1 MKEDSRMD
9 IEEIRSLALKHILWS
24 FSAIN
29 LMYGSDFA
37 GVNFFFFGNFQKL
50 YIEHRPQKSF
60 MNKMK
65 TVSAALQRHFRE
77 D

>member
-1 MKEDSRMD
+1 MD

-37 GVNFFFFGNFQKL
+37 GVNFFFWKL
-50 YIEHRPQKSF
+50 PEAIHRAPTTKEF
-60 MNKMK
+60 Y
-65 TVSAALQRHFRE
+65 E
-77 D
+77 

>member
-37 GVNFFFFGNFQKL
+37 GVNFFLETSRSYTSSTDHKRVL
-50 YIEHRPQKSF
+50 
-60 MNKMK
+60 
-65 TVSAALQRHFRE
+65 
-77 D
+77 